1 MRVCEQKMI
10 GKLRNMESGNC
21 GGNTKVIVVDGEA
34 VVYLH
39 GNAIARYAPQDKL
52 LGISNCGWETSTT
65 KSRLNAILQAFGLVG
80 IHQHKFVWYRGNER
94 FMSREWI
101 NLQENL

>member
-1 MRVCEQKMI
+1 MRVCEQKM
-10 GKLRNMESGNC
+10 LRLLKEMKSGNC
-21 GGNTKVIVVDGEA
+21 GGNTKVVVVDGEA

-39 GNAIARYAPQDKL
+39 NNAIARYAPQDKL

-65 KSRLNAILQAFGLVG
+65 KSRLNAILRSLGLTG

-94 FMSREWI
+94 FLTREWI
-101 NLQENL
+101 NLQEVL

>member
-1 MRVCEQKMI
+1 MRVCEHKMI
-10 GKLRNMESGNC
+10 QMLREMKSGNC
-21 GGNTKVIVVDGEA
+21 GGNTKIVVVDGEA

-39 GNAIARYAPQDKL
+39 DNAIARYAPQDKL
-52 LGISNCGWETSTT
+52 LGISNAGWETNTT
-65 KSRLNAILQAFGLVG
+65 KSRLNAILRTFGLTG
-80 IHQHKFVWYRGNER
+80 IHQHKFVWYRGTER

>member
-1 MRVCEQKMI
+1 MI
-10 GKLRNMESGNC
+10 KLVSTLQSGQC
-21 GGNTKVIVVDGEA
+21 GGNTKVVVVDGEA

-39 GNAIARYAPQDKL
+39 GNAIARYAPQDRL
-52 LGISNCGWETSTT
+52 LGISNCGWETTTT
-65 KSRLNAILQAFGLVG
+65 KSRLNALLRHFGQTT

-101 NLQENL
+101 NL